1 MTGRRQ
7 RVIIN
12 EEQSS
17 WEPVLSGVPQG
28 SVLGLITFVMFINDI
43 DTLTKFIAI
52 MRKFADIT
60 KLAQCILTM
69 YFVTRKIVINYR
81 IVLTCCVNG
90 QKGECHLMLLNA
102 RFFMLDIII
111 PNMNTL

>member
-12 EEQSS
+12 GEQSS

-60 KLAQCILTM
+60 KLAQCILTV
-69 YFVTRKIVINYR
+69 YFVRGR
-81 IVLTCCVNG
+81 S
-90 QKGECHLMLLNA
+90 
-102 RFFMLDIII
+102 
-111 PNMNTL
+111 